1 MAAPDVALWL
11 GGKRL
16 LKASIHTELELAEAV
31 REGLPVRVVDELVAR
46 GALSTEELERLVIP
60 RRTLAHRRQKRQ
72 RLSREESDRLTR
84 IARAVAHAEDVL
96 GDVGTARDW
105 LRRPNRALEG
115 RRPLETLDTDGG
127 ARAVEAVLERA
138 AHGVYS

>member
-1 MAAPDVALWL
+1 MAAPDVATWL

-16 LKASIHTELELAEAV
+16 LKTAIHTELELAAAV
-31 REGLPVRVVDELVAR
+31 REGLPLRVVDELVAR
-46 GALSTEELERLVIP
+46 GALSTEEVERLVIP

-72 RLSREESDRLTR
+72 RLSREESDRLSR
-84 IARAVAHAEDVL
+84 IARIVAHAEDVL
-96 GDVGTARDW
+96 CDVEAASAW

-115 RRPLETLDTDGG
+115 RRPLDTLDTDGG
-127 ARAVEAVLERA
+127 ARAVEAVLDRT